1 VAAQPGHGQG
11 NVRRTGMNTLAKALT
26 KADGILTLILK
37 IITITLLVVLTLII
51 TANILL
57 RIFPFTSL
65 HWSDEIVEMCFAAL
79 VFYGA
84 AGVWMVKGH
93 FSVGDWIR
101 KVVKNERARSAYRL
115 LLELISLAFACILVY
130 YSMNLVIRAR
140 EVTAVFQIPKKVLYS
155 CMPVSGLI
163 MIAYSIVYV
172 IRAAIGIVNPGSPA
186 ALVTATKPED
196 APAAAPKK
204 PPKAARIE

>member
-1 VAAQPGHGQG
+1 MDTVGKIFRKIDSLLI
-11 NVRRTGMNTLAKALT
+11 V
-26 KADGILTLILK
+26 ILK
-37 IITITLLVVLTLII
+37 VITVTLLLAIALIV

-65 HWSDEIVEMCFAAL
+65 HWSDEIVELSFAAL

-93 FSVGDWIR
+93 FSVGDWIG
-101 KVVKNERARSAYRL
+101 KIVKNGRARSVYRL
-115 LLELISLAFACILVY
+115 HLELISLLFAFVLFY

-155 CMPVSGLI
+155 CMPAAGII
-163 MIAYSIVYV
+163 MMAYSLVYV
-172 IRAAIGIVNPGSPA
+172 IRTAIGIFSPKSPLA
-186 ALVTATKPED
+186 IG
-196 APAAAPKK
+196 AAAPGAIKPEPAPEAKK
-204 PPKAARIE
+204 